1 MQPLRATPLVALC
14 LGYLYIVWGTS
25 YLANRYVLVGFP
37 PLLAGGARFFAS
49 GCLLAVLAGRRN
61 PRPSRAQILGAGLL
75 GCLFLSIGSGCVI
88 YAQQYVHSSLAAI
101 SVASVGLWTCV
112 FSRFFGH
119 AISRREWLGVLLG
132 LTGVVLLNWDR
143 NLQGQP
149 KGALALLLGAMG
161 WGLGTA
167 LARRLPLPEGV
178 LSSATQMISGGTLLL
193 LASAIRGETLR
204 QWPPLS
210 SWLAFFY
217 LLVFASMLAFSA
229 YNYLMQNV
237 KPSLATSYAYINPLL
252 AVFLGW
258 SLAGERLG
266 EFSLLGLLLILSALG
281 LVARRG

>member
-1 MQPLRATPLVALC
+1 LQTSRSFRPVALC

-37 PLLAGGARFFAS
+37 PLLAGGARFFVS
-49 GCLLAVLAGRRN
+49 GCLLATLAARGS
-61 PRPSRAQILGAGLL
+61 PRPSRNQILGAALL
-75 GCLFLSIGSGCVI
+75 GFLFLSIGSGCVVF
-88 YAQQYVHSSLAAI
+88 AQQYVHSSLAAI

-119 AISRREWLGVLLG
+119 TITTREWLGVCLG
-132 LTGVVLLNWDR
+132 LTGVLLLNWEQ
-143 NLQGQP
+143 NLQAHP
-149 KGALALLLGAMG
+149 KGALALVLGAMG

-167 LARRLPLPEGV
+167 LARRLPQPQGI
-178 LSSATQMISGGTLLL
+178 LSSAVQMLSGGALLL
-193 LASAIRGETLR
+193 LASGIRGESLTR
-204 QWPPLS
+204 WPPLQ

-237 KPSLATSYAYINPLL
+237 KPSLATSYIYVNPLL
-252 AVFLGW
+252 AVFLGR
-258 SLAGERLG
+258 SLAGETLG
-266 EFSLLGLLLILSALG
+266 EFALLGLLLILSALA